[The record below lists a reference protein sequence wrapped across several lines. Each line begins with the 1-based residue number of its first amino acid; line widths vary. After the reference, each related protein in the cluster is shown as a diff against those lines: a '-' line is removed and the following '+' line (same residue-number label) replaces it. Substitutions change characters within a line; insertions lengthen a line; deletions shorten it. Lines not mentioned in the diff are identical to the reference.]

1 MKFVEVDNDVFV
13 NLDNVFNVSISP
25 YSQNKYI
32 WVFYSIDNSDDYSVY
47 SRTFDSRE
55 EAREWL
61 FNLY

>member
-25 YSQNKYI
+25 YSKNKYI

-47 SRTFDSRE
+47 SRTFNSRE